1 MVNLANKKRIPK
13 GVIVTLSLVIWLG
26 GGVMG
31 KSRQDSKTRD
41 TVKGNV
47 VTKDAKRPVKNA
59 LVYNVKGEEET
70 LTNEKGEFVIGTW
83 RSVPFDLYVDIEGFI
98 LKKVII
104 QNTSESISILLE
116 SK

>member
-41 TVKGNV
+41 TVKGKV

-59 LVYNVKGEEET
+59 LVYIVKGEEET